1 MKMKYAIFDMDGTL
15 IDSMWIWD
23 RAASNF
29 LKAHGI
35 TPPED
40 VDSTFKTFT
49 ILGACHYLKANF
61 GVEGSDEEIVER
73 INKMASDGYDLVEA
87 KPGVGEF
94 LTYLAEKGVPMA
106 VASSTDKALIEK
118 TLTRLGLRAFFSH
131 IVSSSDVGVG
141 KSSPKVFDE
150 ALSRLGGTK
159 EECIVFEDSLFAMMT
174 AKTAGYTVAAVRDNG
189 MENKWEESSAYADY
203 AIESYESF
211 DKERLF
217 R

>member
-1 MKMKYAIFDMDGTL
+1 MKYAIFDMDGTL

-23 RAASNF
+23 HAASNF

-49 ILGACHYLKANF
+49 ILGACHYLKTHF
-61 GVEGSDEEIVER
+61 GVEGSDEEIVAR
-73 INKMASDGYDLVEA
+73 INQMAREGYDRVEK
-87 KPGVGEF
+87 KPGVTEF
-94 LTYLAEKGVPMA
+94 LADLADRGVPMA
-106 VASSTDKALIEK
+106 VASSTDKELIEK
-118 TLTRLGLRAFFSH
+118 TLTRLGLRHFFSH

-150 ALSRLGGTK
+150 ALRRLGGSK
-159 EECIVFEDSLFAMMT
+159 EECIVFEDSLFAMNT
-174 AKTAGYTVAAVRDNG
+174 AKSAGYRIAAIRDNG
-189 MENKWEESSAYADY
+189 MENKWEESSVFADF

-211 DKERLF
+211 DKESLF
-217 R
+217 G